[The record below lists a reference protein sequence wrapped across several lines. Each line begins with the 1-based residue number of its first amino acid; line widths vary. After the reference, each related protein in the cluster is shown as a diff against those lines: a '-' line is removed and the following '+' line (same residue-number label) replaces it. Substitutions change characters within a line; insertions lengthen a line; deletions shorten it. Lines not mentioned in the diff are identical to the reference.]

1 MVALAS
7 VLIIARST
15 SGSLPAVSY
24 PIRSDYVTVVR
35 SEVAEIT
42 LQVRGNLSSVD
53 AVHAWATRISTV
65 ATSAKGESS
74 NQMSLAWDEVI
85 ASAAQLSALTEVD
98 GEAANRAL
106 IRMNNAADDL
116 AAAALGV
123 QPLVQ

>member
-1 MVALAS
+1 MLVLAS
-7 VLIIARST
+7 VMVIARST
-15 SGSLPAVSY
+15 GGSLPAVSY
-24 PIRSDYVTVVR
+24 PLRTDMVTAVR

-42 LQVRGNLSSVD
+42 LQVRGDLSSVD
-53 AVHAWATRISTV
+53 AVHKWAARISTT

-74 NQMSLAWDEVI
+74 NQMTVAWDEVI
-85 ASAAQLSALTEVD
+85 AAADQLSTLTELD
-98 GEAANRAL
+98 GQAAERAL